1 MPAVEQTKAK
11 RAGIGLRGLG
21 QERTNPG
28 FTLFVPERWRQC
40 LPHRHRGQC
49 RSFLT
54 DALPI
59 LSNEPV
65 LWKVHH
71 PKNGNTLICAR
82 DVLWSVRGNGRWR
95 IGLGVRESVFWRGA
109 NGQNNRVC
117 RPYRYS
123 KEEIAKAKATGGG

>member
-54 DALPI
+54 DALP
-59 LSNEPV
+59 
-65 LWKVHH
+65 
-71 PKNGNTLICAR
+71 NTEQRTRSLEGSPPQERQHADLRAR
-82 DVLWSVRGNGRWR
+82 RSV
-95 IGLGVRESVFWRGA
+95 
-109 NGQNNRVC
+109 VC
-117 RPYRYS
+117 SR
-123 KEEIAKAKATGGG
+123 

>member
-28 FTLFVPERWRQC
+28 FTLFY
-40 LPHRHRGQC
+40 
-49 RSFLT
+49 
-54 DALPI
+54 PI

-82 DVLWSVRGNGRWR
+82 DVRWSVRGNGRWR
-95 IGLGVRESVFWRGA
+95 IGLEVRESVFWRGA